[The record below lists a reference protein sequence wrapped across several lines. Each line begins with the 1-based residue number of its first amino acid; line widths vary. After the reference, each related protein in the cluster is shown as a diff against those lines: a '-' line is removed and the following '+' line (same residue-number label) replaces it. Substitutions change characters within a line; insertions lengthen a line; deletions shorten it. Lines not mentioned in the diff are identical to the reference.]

1 MCHRGV
7 SRPLR
12 NREWQD
18 WQLSLVAVFDGIW
31 AGSNARCPPVPP
43 NAATLAAPP
52 PFLAAPSGSCGLHR
66 TRLHGLQQQQSDAE
80 WQPRWSC
87 AVNTTLCFMI
97 YPGQAPTVTSPGMM
111 LADIGGVSTGQGTG
125 GYPQTGAGGH
135 LGLDKTV
142 SAAPS

>member
-7 SRPLR
+7 SGPLR

-18 WQLSLVAVFDGIW
+18 WQLRLVAVFDGIW
-31 AGSNARCPPVPP
+31 AGSNARCPP
-43 NAATLAAPP
+43 AACRQMPP
-52 PFLAAPSGSCGLHR
+52 PSVRLRSWRRPPAAAASTAPCTL
-66 TRLHGLQQQQSDAE
+66 QQSDAG

-87 AVNTTLCFMI
+87 AVNTTVWMI

>member
-1 MCHRGV
+1 MLPPHAASSEVR
-7 SRPLR
+7 
-12 NREWQD
+12 Q
-18 WQLSLVAVFDGIW
+18 
-31 AGSNARCPPVPP
+31 AGSILGGALRQ
-43 NAATLAAPP
+43 LRPP
-52 PFLAAPSGSCGLHR
+52 PPEHTL
-66 TRLHGLQQQQSDAE
+66 QQSDAG

-87 AVNTTLCFMI
+87 AVNTTVWMI